1 MPSPDNAQPDN
12 ALANNELD
20 LTEAEAAA
28 MKPDDAPAGDA
39 AAGDAAAGAAD
50 AGKTGD
56 APAAPLADAPAA
68 PAADADAAAAAAATA
83 TADTPAGDVPTASAP
98 AASPPPAVFVPT
110 YAGDQRDFDAELGE
124 VSTKLK
130 DLRTKHGAGD
140 IEDEA
145 YETAYEELQEA
156 KIGLRIEQA
165 NARTRAELSQQN
177 ADQSWAYLQTQFFAD
192 TANTAIRANGILFA
206 AWEAGMQEVVNE
218 AAAEKRAVTDWDVM
232 VGARAKL
239 VAAGMLPGGAAATP
253 APAAATAPKP
263 DRTPPLG
270 NVPQGLSAAPSAAE
284 PGSRTTT
291 EAMAEVSDIEDIE
304 TMLAGKSEAERD
316 AILRGTPGA
325 FLG

>member
-1 MPSPDNAQPDN
+1 MPSPDNSQPDN

-39 AAGDAAAGAAD
+39 VAAPD

-56 APAAPLADAPAA
+56 APAAPAGEAAAAPAAGTEGGAAASAAADAPAA
-68 PAADADAAAAAAATA
+68 PASDD
-83 TADTPAGDVPTASAP
+83 AP
-98 AASPPPAVFVPT
+98 AAPATEAAPPAPPAVFVPT

-130 DLRTKHGAGD
+130 ELRTKHGTGD
-140 IEDEA
+140 IEDDA
-145 YETAYEELQEA
+145 YEAAYEELQEQ

-192 TANTAIRANGILFA
+192 SANAAIRANGILFA

-239 VAAGMLPGGAAATP
+239 VAAGMLPGGAATAPPPAATP
-253 APAAATAPKP
+253 GAKL

-284 PGSRTTT
+284 PGTRTTT